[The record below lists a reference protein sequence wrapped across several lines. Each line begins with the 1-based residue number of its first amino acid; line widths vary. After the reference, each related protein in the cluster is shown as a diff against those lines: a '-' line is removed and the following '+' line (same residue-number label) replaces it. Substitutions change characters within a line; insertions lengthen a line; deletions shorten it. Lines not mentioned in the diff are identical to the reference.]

1 MTLHGSEKISV
12 LPASHG
18 LGWLMQSLA
27 LVRAQ
32 PARLLFLVLLLQLI
46 LGLSRLPVLGVLVII
61 AMPALSAGILQAFRL
76 VAQGQRPTAALLFV
90 PLAARPRTGR
100 LLALGAVLLVA
111 GIFSLSMMLAGS
123 ENLLDAELLARIE
136 KGEIDALAALDPV
149 VVRRFVLAVLVTVAV
164 SGTLSYLAVPL
175 IWFREEKLGSAL
187 VRGLGALFRNW
198 KPFTVLALGLM
209 ALMLPL
215 AVAAGMLFYL
225 AGAAGALSF
234 VFVSLIMIFTLAFQL
249 VIFGTQY
256 CAFRDIFGL
265 EAEGG
270 STGPDAGQDSG
281 PNSGPNSGQ
290 DDQLL
295 A

>member
-1 MTLHGSEKISV
+1 MTEQAGEKIGV

-32 PARLLFLVLLLQLI
+32 PARLLLLVLLLQLI

-61 AMPALSAGILQAFRL
+61 AVPALSAGILQAFRL
-76 VAQGQRPTAALLFV
+76 VAGGQRPTPALLFA

-100 LLALGAVLLVA
+100 LLALGVVLLMV
-111 GIFSLSMMLAGS
+111 GIFLLSLMLAGS
-123 ENLLDAELLARIE
+123 ENLLDADLLARIE

-149 VVRRFVLAVLVTVAV
+149 VVRRFMMAVLVTVAI

-175 IWFREEKLGSAL
+175 IWFREEKLGAAL
-187 VRGLGALFRNW
+187 VQGLVALLRNW
-198 KPFTVLALGLM
+198 RPFTVLALGLA
-209 ALMLPL
+209 ALLLPL
-215 AVAAGMLFYL
+215 AAAAGILFYL

-234 VFVSLIMIFTLAFQL
+234 VFVGLIMIFTLAFQL

-265 EAEGG
+265 EAGG
-270 STGPDAGQDSG
+270 GGKGPDAD
-281 PNSGPNSGQ
+281 Q